1 MRLSKKILLVWL
13 GGVALFA
20 LGLLILPH
28 KDATF
33 ATFMIVSLELLLLII
48 SINIVRKEPTKK
60 NKYLFINFSA
70 FFSLAIP
77 TYLYNFVGTVFFTG
91 EPFARLYANQYLF
104 FGLFYFMLAIAVV
117 YLTIDVLFRDYR
129 TFQKYMVTFAI
140 VGAFFGYYY
149 HGYFIDP
156 KFTHHTPDVQDWKA
170 LSTTWGN
177 FVQEHGVIP
186 SEEELASMTPLN
198 SWKDGKAVGVL
209 FPEERLARVQVLYP
223 YLPDNYIVL
232 IYKPIFMDVIYM
244 CVVSIGFILL
254 FFGYMYMK
262 DPPQGAYIE
271 KIMFLF
277 LVFCSLEILH
287 SWTAIKTIEWQAA
300 TTIWTVGQYISTT
313 VLAMIAGA
321 FAMRLRFI
329 TSVKGEFYEQELALS
344 PKAVTR
350 WRDSIDN
357 IVIEKFFNRKLLLGR
372 MFVTSSPT
380 RERHQ

>member
-1 MRLSKKILLVWL
+1 MRLSKKVLLVWL

-20 LGLLILPH
+20 LGLLVLPH

-33 ATFMIVSLELLLLII
+33 ASFMIVLLQLLLLII
-48 SINIVRKEPTKK
+48 TINIVRKEPTQK
-60 NKYLFINFSA
+60 NKYLFINFAA

-129 TFQKYMVTFAI
+129 TFQKYLVTFAI

-170 LSTTWGN
+170 LSTTWGDLVKEN
-177 FVQEHGVIP
+177 GVTP
-186 SEEELASMTPLN
+186 TEEELASITPLN

-209 FPEERLARVQVLYP
+209 FPDERLARVQMLYP
-223 YLPDNYIVL
+223 YLPDNYTVL
-232 IYKPIFMDVIYM
+232 VYKPIFLNVIYM
-244 CVVSIGFILL
+244 CVVCIGFILL

-287 SWTAIKTIEWQAA
+287 SWTTIKTIEWKAA
-300 TTIWTVGQYISTT
+300 DAIWNVGQYVSTV

-321 FAMRLRFI
+321 FGMRLRFI

-344 PKAVTR
+344 PKGVTR